1 MFLLVFKLAT
11 RIAKSKETIYNKAY
25 TINANY
31 KQDNQLLRK
40 HPLCILLPST
50 THFQLNFVLI
60 LNYLLIFN

>member
-50 THFQLNFVLI
+50 TH
-60 LNYLLIFN
+60 